1 MIPTQQ
7 QFQHRSM
14 CKDTV
19 KRTWP
24 KTLSSVLRLLFVGSF
39 LSSWAFVANAE
50 VSASAQPAPNT
61 GATIPDS
68 AYQYPIPNP
77 YLATVAGTPEA
88 LQGPR
93 PEVRFK
99 KRHLPQVEGREIPK
113 VLWYGRRLQYSYAA
127 QRHPAPLVYVIAG
140 TGAYHTGG
148 TNLDLMRAF
157 YGAGYHV
164 VGITSPT
171 HPEFI
176 IAASQTSLPGN
187 LRLDAQDLHKVMSEI
202 ADHLPKRVKVTNYHM
217 AGYSLGAMHAAF
229 VAKQDAQDKRF
240 NFERVVMINSP
251 VTLYASIS
259 KLDRMLENI
268 PGGVDNFNQYF
279 SSIVGQIGNAY
290 GRSTNV
296 EFNQDLVF
304 EAFKERPPTRE
315 ELAALIGSAFRIA
328 SANMIFTSDVMTN
341 FGFIKPKEV
350 VLKNRSSMADYL
362 QVGLRVGLT
371 DYFHEF
377 FWPSFADRYPA
388 MNRQAFAKRQ
398 SLHSIKDFLAATPSI
413 EAIHNADDIILEHGQ
428 IHFFGKVFGERAT
441 IYPHGGH
448 LGNITQVQTLAKIVG
463 PTVNKPGVATREAEQ
478 PPTLA
483 STGVKP

>member
-1 MIPTQQ
+1 
-7 QFQHRSM
+7 M
-14 CKDTV
+14 CNDKV
-19 KRTWP
+19 KNAWLT
-24 KTLSSVLRLLFVGSF
+24 TLSSAFRLLIFFS
-39 LSSWAFVANAE
+39 LCSSLAMVARAE
-50 VSASAQPAPNT
+50 VAASAQPSPNT

-77 YLATVAGTPEA
+77 YLATVAGTPEV

-99 KRHLPQVEGREIPK
+99 KRRLPQIEGREIPD

-127 QRHPAPLVYVIAG
+127 QRHPAPLIFVIAG
-140 TGAYHTGG
+140 TGANHAGG

-187 LRLDAQDLHKVMSEI
+187 LRLDAQDLHQVMSSI
-202 ADHLPKRVKVTNYHM
+202 ADRLPKRVKVTNYHL
-217 AGYSLGAMHAAF
+217 AGYSLGGMHAAF
-229 VAKQDAQDKRF
+229 VAKLDTQESRF
-240 NFERVVMINSP
+240 KFQRVVMINSP

-279 SSIVGQIGNAY
+279 SSIVDQIGNAY

-328 SANMIFTSDVMTN
+328 AANMIFTSDVMTN

-377 FWPSFADRYPA
+377 FWPSSEANYPNMDRQDFA
-388 MNRQAFAKRQ
+388 QRQ
-398 SLHSIKDFLAATPSI
+398 SLHSIRDFLASTPSI
-413 EAIHNADDIILEHGQ
+413 EAIHNADDIILEKGQ
-428 IHFFGKVFGERAT
+428 INFFAEVFGERAT
-441 IYPHGGH
+441 IYPRGGH

-463 PTVNKPGVATREAEQ
+463 PKVTQQASIEPQVLPNR
-478 PPTLA
+478 TLA
-483 STGVKP
+483 SAGAKP